1 MNYLEIEKCSDCG
14 AENIIIIDPEE
25 GIKVCNKCGF
35 VYEERIMADQDE
47 KRTFYDDNGDN
58 EIHRVGPPMNP
69 NNGNDI
75 GTSLL
80 IVVDG
85 QKKMIKSHTKY
96 SKDERHHFQVQK
108 ILSNLTENQ
117 KMIEETK
124 IYCDRVTKN
133 MKMQGRKTQHII
145 IALFYYVCRKNN
157 CAKTFK
163 EITNMCSG
171 LGTIEEDDIK
181 RAFNTIKYHLEES
194 TLQEKSLSDIEKN
207 YIESFIDGDVKR
219 YELKYMLSTEQ
230 YEKIIKIIQ
239 EHMSIDKYG
248 ESTIQSLYYDTPN
261 KLLIRRS
268 IEKPNYKEKIR
279 VRSYG
284 LAKANQSVFLE
295 LKKKADG
302 IVYKRRI
309 SIDR

>member
-14 AENIIIIDPEE
+14 AENSIIIDPEE

-96 SKDERHHFQVQK
+96 SKVERHHFQVQK

-124 IYCDRVTKN
+124 IYYDRVTKN

-219 YELKYMLSTEQ
+219 YELKLLAYKIVDNFNEYELIEGKSTKTIAGLSLLIACKLFSDNLSYNEEFYRKFSNKNTLKKAYKEIKNCLYLIVPQ
-230 YEKIIKIIQ
+230 QHYEKIPMLLENKIFI
-239 EHMSIDKYG
+239 
-248 ESTIQSLYYDTPN
+248 
-261 KLLIRRS
+261 
-268 IEKPNYKEKIR
+268 
-279 VRSYG
+279 
-284 LAKANQSVFLE
+284 
-295 LKKKADG
+295 
-302 IVYKRRI
+302 
-309 SIDR
+309 

>member
-14 AENIIIIDPEE
+14 AENSIIIDPEE

-85 QKKMIKSHTKY
+85 KKKMIKSHTKY
-96 SKDERHHFQVQK
+96 SKVERHHFQVQK
-108 ILSNLTENQ
+108 VLSNLTENQ

-124 IYCDRVTKN
+124 IYYDRVTKN

-171 LGTIEEDDIK
+171 LGKIEEDDIK

-219 YELKYMLSTEQ
+219 YELKLLAYQIVDNFNEYELIEGKSTKTIAGLSLLIACKLFNDNLSYNEEFYRKFSNKNTLKKAYKEIKNCLHLIVPQ
-230 YEKIIKIIQ
+230 QHHEKIPMLRENKIFI
-239 EHMSIDKYG
+239 
-248 ESTIQSLYYDTPN
+248 
-261 KLLIRRS
+261 
-268 IEKPNYKEKIR
+268 
-279 VRSYG
+279 
-284 LAKANQSVFLE
+284 
-295 LKKKADG
+295 
-302 IVYKRRI
+302 
-309 SIDR
+309 